1 MAAASNNNLIVDD
14 FRLSADRR
22 LLFGAGET
30 FSARPPRNLVERIRS
45 RMVRVFPQTAD
56 LQIEYA
62 WGGFID
68 IPMNR
73 APDLGRIGKCLYY
86 AQGFSGHGVVFAGM
100 AGKLMAEA
108 VSGDATRFDVFAR
121 IGHRRFPGGD
131 ALRTPA
137 LVLGMWYYKLR
148 DPL

>member
-56 LQIEYA
+56 LQIE
-62 WGGFID
+62 
-68 IPMNR
+68 
-73 APDLGRIGKCLYY
+73 
-86 AQGFSGHGVVFAGM
+86 
-100 AGKLMAEA
+100 
-108 VSGDATRFDVFAR
+108 
-121 IGHRRFPGGD
+121 
-131 ALRTPA
+131 
-137 LVLGMWYYKLR
+137 
-148 DPL
+148 